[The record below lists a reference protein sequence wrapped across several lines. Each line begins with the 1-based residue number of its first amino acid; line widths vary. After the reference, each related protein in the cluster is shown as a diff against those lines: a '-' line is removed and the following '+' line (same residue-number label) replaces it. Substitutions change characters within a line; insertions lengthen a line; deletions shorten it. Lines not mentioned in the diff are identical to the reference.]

1 MKAFQAVKT
10 VEGKLLH
17 VTKWD
22 GGVRVG
28 PSLESKDLKNVVKAD
43 NLASNGV
50 VHIIDGVLLP
60 PSSASIVV

>member
-1 MKAFQAVKT
+1 MKVFQAVKT

-17 VTKWD
+17 VTKW
-22 GGVRVG
+22 GGSVRLG
-28 PSLESKDLKNVVKAD
+28 ASLESKDLKNVVKAD